1 MKLSMLKCDRC
12 GKIYERGNSYNHVED
27 GKEYPVNSIRIGN
40 WDQKNKKWIS
50 IASGYDLCPD
60 CARKIC
66 DVIFEGENNNLKM
79 RSVKNKTN
87 DKEEKEI
94 ENESENA

>member
-1 MKLSMLKCDRC
+1 MKLSVLKCDRC

-27 GKEYPVNSIRIGN
+27 GKEYQVNSIRIGN
-40 WDQKNKKWIS
+40 WDQKNKKWVS

-60 CARKIC
+60 CARTIC
-66 DVIFEGENNNLKM
+66 DVIFAGENNNLKM
-79 RSVKNKTN
+79 RSVMYKTN
-87 DKEEKEI
+87 DEGKEK